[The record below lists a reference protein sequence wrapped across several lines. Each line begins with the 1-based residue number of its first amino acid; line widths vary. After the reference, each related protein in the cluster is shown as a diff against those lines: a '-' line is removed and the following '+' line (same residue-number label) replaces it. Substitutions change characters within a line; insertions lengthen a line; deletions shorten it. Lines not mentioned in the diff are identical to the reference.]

1 MGWSKTKRL
10 KYKGHYPF
18 FKDVALH
25 FLYKKVNIWNLACYQ
40 T

>member
-18 FKDVALH
+18 FKDVALY